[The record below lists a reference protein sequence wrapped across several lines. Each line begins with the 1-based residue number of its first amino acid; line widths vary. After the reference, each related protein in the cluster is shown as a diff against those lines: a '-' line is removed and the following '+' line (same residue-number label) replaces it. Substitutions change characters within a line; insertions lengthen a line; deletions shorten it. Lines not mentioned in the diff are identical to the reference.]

1 MKSNLRRID
10 MQTIESSFVG
20 IYEVKKSKFI
30 AHLVPIEQYEGLQA
44 KLKAQHP
51 KARHVVYALRY
62 LNEFDQ
68 IVENSSDD
76 EEPKGAAGVPSLN
89 VLRGQE
95 LINVALLTVRY
106 FGGIKLGIGGMARA
120 YASAVKEVLAVA
132 DIKKYEKEFRYD
144 FETSYGE
151 VQKREYLLNKLEIT
165 HVERDFLGD
174 KVVWRIEA
182 TQEKLDALKVLLAK
196 S

>member
-1 MKSNLRRID
+1 
-10 MQTIESSFVG
+10 MQTIENSFVG
-20 IYEVKKSKFI
+20 RYEVKKSKFI
-30 AHLVPIEQYEGLQA
+30 AHLVPIEEYKGLQA
-44 KLKAQHP
+44 KLKEEHP

-89 VLRGQE
+89 VLRGKE
-95 LINVALLTVRY
+95 LINVAVLTVRY

-120 YASAVKEVLAVA
+120 YASAVKEVVEVA
-132 DIKKYEKEFRYD
+132 DIKKYEKEF
-144 FETSYGE
+144 SYE
-151 VQKREYLLNKLEIT
+151 FSSTYSDVQKREYVLNKLDISQ
-165 HVERDFLGD
+165 VEREFLGD
-174 KVVWRIEA
+174 KVAWKIKT
-182 TQEKLDALKVLLAK
+182 TQEKLEKFKALLAK

>member
-1 MKSNLRRID
+1 
-10 MQTIESSFVG
+10 MQTVEKSFIG
-20 IYEVKKSKFI
+20 QYEVKKSKFI
-30 AHLVPIEQYEGLQA
+30 AHLVPISDYEGLQE
-44 KLKAQHP
+44 KLREEHP

-95 LINVALLTVRY
+95 LVNVAVVTVRY
-106 FGGIKLGIGGMARA
+106 FGGTKLGIGGMARA

-132 DIKKYEKEFRYD
+132 DIKKYEKEFSYE
-144 FETSYGE
+144 FETSYSD
-151 VQKREYLLNKLEIT
+151 VQKREYLLTKLEIFQ
-165 HVERDFLGD
+165 VEREFLGD
-174 KVVWRIEA
+174 KVAWRIKT
-182 TQEKLDALKVLLAK
+182 TQEKLDELKALLTKG
-196 S
+196 

>member
-1 MKSNLRRID
+1 
-10 MQTIESSFVG
+10 MQTIENSFVG
-20 IYEVKKSKFI
+20 RYEVKKSKFI
-30 AHLVPIEQYEGLQA
+30 AHLVPIEEYKGLQA
-44 KLKAQHP
+44 KLKEEHP

-89 VLRGQE
+89 VLRGKE
-95 LINVALLTVRY
+95 LINVAVLTVRY

-120 YASAVKEVLAVA
+120 YASAVKEVVEVA
-132 DIKKYEKEFRYD
+132 DIKKYEKEF
-144 FETSYGE
+144 SYE
-151 VQKREYLLNKLEIT
+151 FSSTYSDVQKREYVLNKLDISQ
-165 HVERDFLGD
+165 VEREFLGD
-174 KVVWRIEA
+174 KVAWKIKT
-182 TQEKLDALKVLLAK
+182 TQDKLEELKALLAK